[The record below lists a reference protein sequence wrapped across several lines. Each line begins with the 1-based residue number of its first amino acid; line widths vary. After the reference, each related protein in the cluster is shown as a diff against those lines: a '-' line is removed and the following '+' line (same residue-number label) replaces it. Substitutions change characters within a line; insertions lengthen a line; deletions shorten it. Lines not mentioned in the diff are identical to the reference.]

1 LTTATDANT
10 CTDPGYGIT
19 KASRSVA
26 MALESINLEH
36 LPASHTV
43 NAALFRDVKNA
54 SFLHQQL
61 LAGNSHFEYAFID
74 ASVVSTRPQPLCKY
88 PSFVFLPFHSKCTPF
103 DIT

>member
-1 LTTATDANT
+1 
-10 CTDPGYGIT
+10 
-19 KASRSVA
+19 

-61 LAGNSHFEYAFID
+61 LAGNSDFEYAFID
-74 ASVVSTRPQPLCKY
+74 ASVVSTRPQPLLQIPVLCL
-88 PSFVFLPFHSKCTPF
+88 PSILFRCTPF